1 MLPSVPSDE
10 TTATTAPSPAT
21 QESIAAPVVA
31 TTTTTTDVESASPNI
46 DPAFSNELVNE
57 ELTQSVQAQTQQ
69 PPASLKPKKQ
79 PRREFLPEEIPEE
92 YREKPPHSYSHL
104 IATALRSKDP
114 VNGMSLSEIYKAIQD
129 IYPYY
134 YYCPHGW
141 QNSVRHNLSSNKAF
155 KKIQKEGKG
164 WLWGIDEE
172 YFIEKERQKK
182 RALEKKANASANS
195 QRAAAQ
201 TRNNSVFQANHPPPA
216 VSHRPSIAPDL
227 ETPIKKE
234 REKTIAELAREIE
247 IQRQGTHHYHPT
259 SSNPNEQNSADDDN
273 DEHKSSNANVNV
285 DNTRDDPNAANHLFD
300 VETTNLFEHQADGN
314 EHSSS
319 VNHADLD
326 AVLNSTHDFAV
337 STTSNSQQQQQ
348 VQPHTQI
355 QHTNLEAAAYN
366 HGPPI
371 APKTSSGGSR
381 LANIKPAPQH
391 HPTPRVQ
398 PSLAAG
404 QNTFR
409 MVKPAKSGGSGESAS
424 PPPHNPSVPQM
435 RVQPQQANKQQEQ
448 KSSAKGASATKPK
461 SGGVAQAMEAAGI
474 KLNPSTIKTLSAFQQ
489 KLQESMKGN
498 TQTLTQ
504 TLALAIAQAA
514 KESGGGPQQIASMLN
529 SKTPSELITLLTKS
543 LAAVK
548 NKQGAG
554 GSSSGQAKSSPS
566 TGKPSSATPEAA
578 SSTPP
583 PKATTQAQT
592 AASSSS
598 TPQTAAVTQETLNLS
613 TKQPVQETTKDQSLQ
628 PQSPPPP
635 TQQQQPLKSSSGS
648 SQPSSTQDVE
658 KAPAANKLGKLS
670 ASLEN
675 IQQMIDKASKIPNPS
690 PEILNAIKQLKD
702 HAEKLKM
709 NRNKRQSDESVE
721 DLDSSSTKMIKKET
735 TN

>member
-1 MLPSVPSDE
+1 MDPVAA
-10 TTATTAPSPAT
+10 ATTSG
-21 QESIAAPVVA
+21 
-31 TTTTTTDVESASPNI
+31 VESASPNI

-57 ELTQSVQAQTQQ
+57 ALTQPVQAPAQQ
-69 PPASLKPKKQ
+69 QPASLKPKKQ

-164 WLWGIDEE
+164 WLWGIDED

-195 QRAAAQ
+195 QRASAQ
-201 TRNNSVFQANHPPPA
+201 SRNNSVFQPNHPPPA
-216 VSHRPSIAPDL
+216 VSHQTPIAPEL
-227 ETPIKKE
+227 ETPVKKE

-259 SSNPNEQNSADDDN
+259 SSDLNEQKHHDDDKKN
-273 DEHKSSNANVNV
+273 SNANVNV
-285 DNTRDDPNAANHLFD
+285 DNTRNDPNAANHLFD
-300 VETTNLFEHQADGN
+300 VETTNLFEHQTDSN

-326 AVLNSTHDFAV
+326 AVLNSPHDFSVPTAN
-337 STTSNSQQQQQ
+337 TQQQQHQ
-348 VQPHTQI
+348 QQQHQSQSQPPPQS

-371 APKTSSGGSR
+371 APKTSSGGTR
-381 LANIKPAPQH
+381 LANIKPAPQQQ
-391 HPTPRVQ
+391 PTPRVQ

-409 MVKPAKSGGSGESAS
+409 MVKPNAAKSGGSGESVS
-424 PPPHNPSVPQM
+424 PPPHNPTVPHM
-435 RVQPQQANKQQEQ
+435 RVQPQQASKAQEQ
-448 KSSAKGASATKPK
+448 KNSAKNTSTSKPK
-461 SGGVAQAMEAAGI
+461 SSGVAQAMEAAGI
-474 KLNPSTIKTLSAFQQ
+474 KLNPGTIKTLSAFQQ

-548 NKQGAG
+548 NKQGTG
-554 GSSSGQAKSSPS
+554 GSSGHAKSSPS
-566 TGKPSSATPEAA
+566 TSKPASATPEAI

-583 PKATTQAQT
+583 PPASAQVQT
-592 AASSSS
+592 AAPSSSS
-598 TPQTAAVTQETLNLS
+598 PPPLPQPAVNQETLDS
-613 TKQPVQETTKDQSLQ
+613 SVKQAIRETTKVQSPQ
-628 PQSPPPP
+628 PPAQQQSPPPP
-635 TQQQQPLKSSSGS
+635 PPPPQQQPESTSSSSGA
-648 SQPSSTQDVE
+648 QPSSAHDQD

-702 HAEKLKM
+702 HAEKLKA
-709 NRNKRQSDESVE
+709 NRNKRQSEEPVE
-721 DLDSSSTKMIKKET
+721 NLDSSSTKMIKKEET